1 VRTVELNNEKLS
13 ANNSDM
19 ARLNTELSTWR
30 TREKAVIARK
40 KAIESVLIERQQF
53 AENILGVIAERL
65 PEDAVI
71 YSIREIGWYEMEI
84 QGWALSQSM
93 VDRFNASLSRAL
105 DDWDMYIKDSPS
117 EAKGLMGT
125 DAFSGYAFTFSIEK
139 QKS

>member
-1 VRTVELNNEKLS
+1 LHE
-13 ANNSDM
+13 
-19 ARLNTELSTWR
+19 
-30 TREKAVIARK
+30 K

-65 PEDAVI
+65 PEEAVI